1 MPKSMAFVLV
11 RWLDDESVGV
21 MPISAVKTNANNSVY
36 VGAFVEVKWGRGYAE
51 ILKLSG
57 KCQIVQHA
65 VQLYC

>member
-1 MPKSMAFVLV
+1 MA

-21 MPISAVKTNANNSVY
+21 MPISAVKTDANSSVH
-36 VGAFVEVKWGRGYAE
+36 VGAFVEVKWGRGKYYDAE